1 MILVTGTGR
10 CGTSLMMQTL
20 HYLGIPTIGDPWDE
34 DSGLDGDEQDLIQFA
49 DRISELNPK
58 GYWEKPLDDIVLLC
72 QEGLGHYKGKAMKI
86 CCGLTQEINAD
97 DIEKMII
104 CNREDKLAQATSM
117 LKLGTLGLEMQAY
130 NKEKEGNFG
139 WYKDK
144 DVYDVLLEQEMWTI
158 IINNLSSDY
167 NIPTIDI
174 CFEDMLNDPEGEI
187 KSLVRFLDI
196 DVDIT
201 EAVNNVDKR

>member
-1 MILVTGTGR
+1 
-10 CGTSLMMQTL
+10 
-20 HYLGIPTIGDPWDE
+20 
-34 DSGLDGDEQDLIQFA
+34 
-49 DRISELNPK
+49 
-58 GYWEKPLDDIVLLC
+58 
-72 QEGLGHYKGKAMKI
+72 
-86 CCGLTQEINAD
+86 
-97 DIEKMII
+97 
-104 CNREDKLAQATSM
+104 
-117 LKLGTLGLEMQAY
+117 
-130 NKEKEGNFG
+130 
-139 WYKDK
+139 
-144 DVYDVLLEQEMWTI
+144 MWTI